1 MTTDNVV
8 SDDVGSDTMSLTR
21 SVDGKEVPAVGTWTL
36 DPTHTQAEFIAR
48 HLMVTKVRGGFQ
60 ELSGT
65 IVVAEDPRD
74 SRVEVVLDVASV
86 TSGTSDRDAHLKSA
100 DFFDV
105 ETYPEIRFVSTKV
118 EPSGSARGSA
128 WTLTGDLTIK
138 DVTKPVTLAFEFVG
152 ITNDPWGNAK
162 AAFSAS
168 AEVAREDWGLT
179 WNVALEGGGVLV
191 SKTVKL
197 EIEAQATLG

>member
-1 MTTDNVV
+1 MTTDNVMT
-8 SDDVGSDTMSLTR
+8 DDVASDTMSLTR

-74 SRVEVVLDVASV
+74 SKVEVVIDVASV
-86 TSGTSDRDAHLKSA
+86 TSGTADRDAHLKSA

-105 ETYPEIRFVSTKV
+105 ETYPEIRFVSKKV
-118 EPSGSARGSA
+118 EPKGSR

-138 DVTKPVTLAFEFVG
+138 DVTKPVTLDFDFVG

-162 AAFSAS
+162 AAFSATT
-168 AEVAREDWGLT
+168 EVAREDWGLT

-197 EIEAQATLG
+197 EIEAQASLS